1 MGESEIP
8 KKKVKIKRVF
18 LDPSGC
24 KPSYEAIE
32 AIENAD
38 AIILGPG
45 SLYTSIIPNLL
56 VPGISSAIANSK
68 AVKIYV
74 CNIMTQS
81 GETDGYSASDH
92 VRALIEHTCPEIIDY
107 CIVNSSFIPD
117 YLLKKYQEEDAY
129 PVEPD
134 VPNIERMGYKCI
146 VRDLASLGEV
156 VRHDSD
162 KLAELILEI
171 ISLEKGKGRWI

>member
-1 MGESEIP
+1 LQ
-8 KKKVKIKRVF
+8 KI
-18 LDPSGC
+18 
-24 KPSYEAIE
+24 
-32 AIENAD
+32 
-38 AIILGPG
+38 
-45 SLYTSIIPNLL
+45 
-56 VPGISSAIANSK
+56 
-68 AVKIYV
+68 
-74 CNIMTQS
+74 
-81 GETDGYSASDH
+81 
-92 VRALIEHTCPEIIDY
+92 CPEIIDY
-107 CIVNSSFIPD
+107 CILNSSFIPD

-134 VPNIERMGYKCI
+134 VPNIEGMGYKCI